1 MIALLLQEQILEILM
16 NNNKNVRPEGLEPS
30 TFGTGIQ
37 RSIQLNYG
45 RINSTFEPVKLVIN
59 SQFCAIQPPIN

>member
-1 MIALLLQEQILEILM
+1 MGNRLG
-16 NNNKNVRPEGLEPS
+16 VRPEGLEPS

-45 RINSTFEPVKLVIN
+45 RRCEILVFASNRHLNKYIYANIRCFGSKISKLC
-59 SQFCAIQPPIN
+59 F